1 MFNRKIVAGLILVL
15 LGLLMATTALA
26 KPTAAA
32 WAGQVV
38 RLHVLANSDSAADQA
53 LKLQVRDAILA
64 RMPELF
70 AGAQSQAE
78 ALQIVGGHLSEVEAI
93 ASQVVKDSGYDYP
106 VHASVGRFDFPDRQY
121 GEVELPAGTYE
132 ALRLEIG
139 AAEGANW
146 WCVLFPPLCFND
158 WTHGIVREAK
168 PGTGGR
174 ETVTKGRPQLRS
186 KLLDWLT
193 R

>member
-1 MFNRKIVAGLILVL
+1 MHRRIATGILLVL
-15 LGLLMATTALA
+15 LGLLVSTTALA

-64 RMPELF
+64 KMPSLF
-70 AGAQSQAE
+70 EGAQSQAE
-78 ALQIVGGHLSEVEAI
+78 ALQIVKAHLPEVEAI
-93 ASQVVKDSGYDYP
+93 ANQVVKDNGYDYS
-106 VHASVGRFDFPDRQY
+106 VHASVGQYDFPDRKY
-121 GEVELPAGTYE
+121 GDVELPAGNYE

-146 WCVLFPPLCFND
+146 WCVLFPPLCFSD

-174 ETVTKGRPQLRS
+174 ETVTKVRPQVRS
-186 KLLDWLT
+186 KLLEWLAL
-193 R
+193 